1 MAKSKEAATI
11 GDNSSHSFA
20 KEQLKSFVERIER
33 LNSEKD
39 ELASDIR
46 DVFAESKAM
55 GFDVRALRAI
65 IKMRKQDAAELAE
78 QNAILE
84 TYMHA
89 LGMLSD
95 LPLGKAAIERATA
108 PTRTRQPATNEISKI
123 LDAG

>member
-1 MAKSKEAATI
+1 MPDVGGIA
-11 GDNSSHSFA
+11 GDRI
-20 KEQLKSFVERIER
+20 KSFVERIER

-65 IKMRKQDAAELAE
+65 IKMRKQDAAEREEQEAIISLYAE
-78 QNAILE
+78 S
-84 TYMHA
+84 
-89 LGMLSD
+89 LGMLATT
-95 LPLGKAAIERATA
+95 PLGAAAIERAT
-108 PTRTRQPATNEISKI
+108 RTRKPMSVDVGKV